1 LKATAQILHQKFT
14 MRLFNL
20 SRKINFLD
28 IAFWAI
34 ILTILSCNST
44 SITYSWRESITEP
57 WPYRK
62 ILVVG
67 IINNGDLNLR
77 EKMEM
82 HLADDLSAKGYNA
95 FSSLKIYGPKSF
107 RQENEKTILQQIQ
120 QEGYDALLTI
130 VLLNK
135 EREKYYRPSRM
146 YYTPYSIYYGN
157 FWGYYSTIDERTY
170 EPGYYTESTSYFW
183 ESNLYDVKTKK
194 LVYAVQTKSF
204 DPSST
209 EKLAH
214 EYGKSICT
222 NLSTQR

>member
-1 LKATAQILHQKFT
+1 

-20 SRKINFLD
+20 IRKINHSG
-28 IAFWAI
+28 ITSWAI
-34 ILTILSCNST
+34 ILILLSCNST
-44 SITYSWRESITEP
+44 SITYSWKESITEP
-57 WPYRK
+57 WHYRK

-95 FSSLKIYGPKSF
+95 YSSLKIYGPKSY
-107 RQENEKTILQQIQ
+107 RLENENTILQQIQ
-120 QEGYDALLTI
+120 NEGYDALLTI

-135 EREKYYRPSRM
+135 EKEKYYRPERM
-146 YYTPYSIYYGN
+146 YFTPYSMYYGH
-157 FWGYYSTIDERTY
+157 FWGYYSTLYERTY

-183 ESNLYDVKTKK
+183 ESNLYDIKTQK
-194 LVYAVQTKSF
+194 LIYAVQTKSF

-222 NLSTQR
+222 NLISQNLTH

>member
-1 LKATAQILHQKFT
+1 MQILTQKIT
-14 MRLFNL
+14 MRLFTLGRKNNL
-20 SRKINFLD
+20 HN
-28 IAFWAI
+28 IAFLS
-34 ILTILSCNST
+34 ILLMLLGCNST
-44 SITYSWRESITEP
+44 SITYSWKESITEP
-57 WPYRK
+57 WHYRK

-82 HLADDLSAKGYNA
+82 HLADDLSANGYNA

-107 RQENEKTILQQIQ
+107 RQENEKTILQQVQ
-120 QEGYDALLTI
+120 KEGYDALLTI
-130 VLLNK
+130 VLLSK
-135 EREKYYRPSRM
+135 EREKYYQPSRM
-146 YYTPYSIYYGN
+146 YYTPYSVYYGN
-157 FWGYYSTIDERTY
+157 FWGYYSTIYERTF
-170 EPGYYTESTSYFW
+170 EPGYYTQSTSYFW

-222 NLSTQR
+222 NLTSQKSMR